1 MHFNLPYRQKF
12 QARQQ
17 SNYTVYIESPCRHL
31 IDDKHLVRDAC
42 EKWGVFQFEIR
53 RLFSLPTERKQ
64 VVARFPGG
72 YTGYDL
78 FRISPSPVEHA
89 SQLWPEDHAKFCGGM
104 EQFQVEITTLCEKL
118 VAIILCDQ
126 VKSLLQLNSY
136 PMCPDADRAM
146 GLAPHT
152 DSSLFI
158 LYQGNINGLQFY
170 EDDMEW
176 LDDKQCRLSLIFG
189 ALIVNIG
196 DLMFKLVLH
205 SVVANNTR
213 HRISKWFFYLPP
225 WDDVVLPLKK
235 LVEFDRLPMY
245 RTVIWKEYVEF

>member
-1 MHFNLPYRQKF
+1 MLANFGLKIMPNSGNMPRGNGTISGGNHYIVGETSGNNLG
-12 QARQQ
+12 
-17 SNYTVYIESPCRHL
+17 SLCLT
-31 IDDKHLVRDAC
+31 DT
-42 EKWGVFQFEIR
+42 KWF
-53 RLFSLPTERKQ
+53 
-64 VVARFPGG
+64 
-72 YTGYDL
+72 
-78 FRISPSPVEHA
+78 
-89 SQLWPEDHAKFCGGM
+89 
-104 EQFQVEITTLCEKL
+104 KL
-118 VAIILCDQ
+118 KNECDQ

-176 LDDKQCRLSLIFG
+176 VDLEPVEG

-196 DLMFKLVLH
+196 DLMQIVSNGKFKSVLH
-205 SVVANNTR
+205 RVVANNTR
-213 HRISKWFFYLPP
+213 HLISPG
-225 WDDVVLPLKK
+225 DAEVLPLKK

-245 RTVIWKEYVEF
+245 RPTVIWKE